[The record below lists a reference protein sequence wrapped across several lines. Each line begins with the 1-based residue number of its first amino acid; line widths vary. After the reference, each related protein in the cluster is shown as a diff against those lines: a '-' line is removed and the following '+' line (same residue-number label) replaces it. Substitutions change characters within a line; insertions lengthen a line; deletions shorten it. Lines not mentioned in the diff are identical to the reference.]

1 MLGEEREPAERSGA
15 QWAAIVVG
23 SVVAT
28 GLTLALAM
36 VIANLGF
43 ESRRLNSH
51 EGRLARL
58 VDKAPVLEQ
67 VRAGLAAEGAEE
79 VAAAEGGAALE
90 RLAGEWGGARR
101 EEVLEKGRRWA
112 STRAFLTGDFV
123 YVLYFDDSELL
134 QDFTCVRR

>member
-23 SVVAT
+23 SVAAT
-28 GLTLALAM
+28 ALTLALAM
-36 VIANLGF
+36 LIANLGF
-43 ESRRLNSH
+43 ESRRMGSH
-51 EGRLARL
+51 EGRLERL

-67 VRAGLAAEGAEE
+67 VRAGLATEGAEE
-79 VAAAEGGAALE
+79 VAAALGEAGLE
-90 RLAGEWGGARR
+90 RLAEEWGGARR
-101 EEVLEKGRRWA
+101 DEVLEKGRRWA

-123 YVLYFDDSELL
+123 YVLYFDGTELL